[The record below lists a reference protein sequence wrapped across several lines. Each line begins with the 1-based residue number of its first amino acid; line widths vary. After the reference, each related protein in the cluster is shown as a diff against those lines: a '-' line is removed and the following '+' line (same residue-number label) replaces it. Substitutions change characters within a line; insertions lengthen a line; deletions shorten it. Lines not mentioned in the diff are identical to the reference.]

1 MKLTIARGVIILFIL
16 IPVTV
21 ISQREIKRPVISGY
35 YAGSLTAIDSFSV
48 NKLDYIIFSFCH
60 LKDNQLHVG
69 SNKDSLLIQKMAGY
83 KINNPGLKIILSLGG
98 WGGCRDCSPVFST
111 KTGRKEFAKSTR
123 ELLDYFNADGIDL
136 DWEYPAVA
144 GYPGHP
150 YSLDDKENFT
160 ALIKML
166 RRKLGKK
173 KEISFAAGGLSNCI
187 DSSFEWKKVMQK
199 ADKVNLMSYDLVNG
213 YSTQTGHHTPLYS
226 NAVQKEST
234 ANAVDKMI
242 AAGVP
247 SNKIIIG
254 AAIYARFFE
263 VSDTLN
269 NGLYRP
275 AIFQRGVSYKNI
287 YDSLDTAKGF
297 IKYFDP
303 VSKAPYAFN
312 SNRKLFVTYDDS
324 ISVSEKMQYI
334 KQKKLGGIMFW
345 QIMDDRF
352 ENGLLDV
359 MYQRRK
365 ENEEE

>member
-1 MKLTIARGVIILFIL
+1 MKLTIVKGVFIL
-16 IPVTV
+16 LALIPLSVYG
-21 ISQREIKRPVISGY
+21 QREINKPVISGY
-35 YAGSLTAIDSFSV
+35 YAGSLTAIDSFPV

-60 LKDNQLHVG
+60 LKGNQLHVG
-69 SNKDSLLIQKMAGY
+69 SSKDTLLIQKMVGY
-83 KINNPGLKIILSLGG
+83 KAANPGLKIILSMGG

-111 KTGRKEFAKSTR
+111 KAGRKEFAKSTR

-160 ALIKML
+160 SLIKML
-166 RRKLGKK
+166 RRKLGRN
-173 KEISFAAGGLSNCI
+173 KEISFASGGLSNCI
-187 DSSFEWKKVMQK
+187 DSSFEWKKVMRK
-199 ADKVNLMSYDLVNG
+199 ADKVNLMSYDLVHG

-226 NAVQKEST
+226 NDTQKEST

-247 SNKIIIG
+247 AKKIIIG
-254 AAIYARFFE
+254 AAVYARFFE
-263 VSDTLN
+263 VTDTLN

-275 AIFQRGVSYKNI
+275 ATFRHGLSYKNI
-287 YDSLDTAKGF
+287 YDTLDTAKGF
-297 IKYFDP
+297 VRYFDP

-312 SNRKLFVTYDDS
+312 AGRKLFVTYEDS
-324 ISVSEKMQYI
+324 ISIGEKMQYI

-365 ENEEE
+365 ENEGE

>member
-1 MKLTIARGVIILFIL
+1 MKQALCIVSVFMVIGVF
-16 IPVTV
+16 
-21 ISQREIKRPVISGY
+21 SQGNNKPVISGY

-48 NKLDYIIFSFCH
+48 NKLNYIIFSFCH
-60 LKDNQLHVG
+60 LKGNQLHVG
-69 SNKDSLLIQKMAGY
+69 SSNDSLLIQKMVGY
-83 KINNPGLKIILSLGG
+83 KVNNPRMKVILSLGG

-111 KTGRKEFAKSTR
+111 KTGRKEFAVSTK

-150 YSLDDKENFT
+150 YSLGDKANFT

-166 RRKLGKK
+166 RRKLGRQ

-187 DSSFEWKKVMQK
+187 DSSFEWKKVMKK
-199 ADKVNLMSYDLVNG
+199 ADKVNLMSYDLVHG

-226 NAVQKEST
+226 NDIQKEST

-247 SNKIIIG
+247 ASKIIIG

-263 VSDTLN
+263 VADTLN
-269 NGLYRP
+269 NGLYR
-275 AIFQRGVSYKNI
+275 AATFRYGVSYKSI
-287 YDSLDTAKGF
+287 YDSLDIANGYV
-297 IKYFDP
+297 KYFD
-303 VSKAPYAFN
+303 STAMAPFAFN
-312 SNRKLFVTYDDS
+312 AARRMFVTYDDS
-324 ISVSEKMQYI
+324 VSIGKKMQYI
-334 KQKKLGGIMFW
+334 KQKKLGGIMYW

-352 ENGLLDV
+352 ENGLLDI

-365 ENEEE
+365 ENEGE